1 MLLFTRNHKREVLR
15 KKAIKCN
22 VQVRS
27 TTTSTRKYVIRKK
40 DKKST
45 APGIPGRQQQQVLIR
60 LLNGPI
66 KPESPGRG
74 LTVIAATVHARLW

>member
-1 MLLFTRNHKREVLR
+1 MLLE
-15 KKAIKCN
+15 
-22 VQVRS
+22 
-27 TTTSTRKYVIRKK
+27 K

-74 LTVIAATVHARLW
+74 LTVIAASMHARLW